1 MNCVLSIRV
10 PSMCCR
16 LWDCRDK
23 WEAVSGINCCIQK
36 ATKDTLNSDCAHNRA
51 RRHRW
56 ILWLTWDL
64 TFTLD
69 LYLPWIRG
77 KKRKFQNQGRK
88 TTLLMLHVPPP
99 QAHLLLC
106 DLGCPWINAVK
117 ATGKAQLHHLQKEL
131 SHRELQEIL
140 KLGLLL
146 LLSHFSR
153 VRLRA
158 IP

>member
-1 MNCVLSIRV
+1 MLMNCVLSIRV
-10 PSMCCR
+10 SQHVLQTVGLQR
-16 LWDCRDK
+16 QVKQSLALTAASRR
-23 WEAVSGINCCIQK
+23 QLR
-36 ATKDTLNSDCAHNRA
+36 TLSTVIVHTIEQGPQ
-51 RRHRW
+51 

-69 LYLPWIRG
+69 LYSPWIRG

-88 TTLLMLHVPPP
+88 TTLLMLQGPPP

-131 SHRELQEIL
+131 SA
-140 KLGLLL
+140 G
-146 LLSHFSR
+146 SSR
-153 VRLRA
+153 RYWSWGCCCC
-158 IP
+158 